1 MDQTSILLESGTN
14 ELEIIEMF
22 LLEPGT
28 PGADGAGGA
37 PQPQYFGVNVAK
49 VLEIIEAP
57 ASLAPSPSASHPSF
71 LGVIPLRDM
80 VLPVV
85 DLSIWLGVERVPARH
100 ETVLVTEFNGV
111 KSGFLVS
118 GVTMIHRVG
127 WADVEPPNR
136 MLAEMPGNCITGTV
150 QLGDHFALLLDLE
163 RALVELG
170 AVSIDLPE
178 HCVEKDPERP
188 LRIILVDDS
197 TSVRFLLKRNFEAA
211 GFEVQA
217 YNNGEDAWNHLLL
230 MKAEAASKGV
240 AITSMVDA
248 VISDVE
254 MPRMDGYT
262 LTRNVKSDP
271 ELSRLPV
278 VLFSS
283 LISPALLHKGE
294 SVGADAQITKPEFG
308 GLTVQVREIIE
319 KKRAQ

>member
-1 MDQTSILLESGTN
+1 MNQTSILLESGTN

-22 LLEPGT
+22 LLEPG
-28 PGADGAGGA
+28 PDGV
-37 PQPQYFGVNVAK
+37 PEPQYFGVNVAK

-57 ASLAPSPSASHPSF
+57 AELAPSASATHPSF

-85 DLSIWLGVERVPARH
+85 DLAVWLGVSRAPARH
-100 ETVLVTEFNGV
+100 ETVIVTEFNGV
-111 KSGFLVS
+111 RTGFLVS

-127 WADVEPPNR
+127 WADVEPPSR
-136 MLAEMPGNCITGTV
+136 MLAELPGNCITGTV
-150 QLGDHFALLLDLE
+150 RLGGHFALLLDLE

-170 AVSIDLPE
+170 AVNVDLPE
-178 HCVEKDPERP
+178 HTMQKDAERP
-188 LRIILVDDS
+188 LRIMLVDDS
-197 TSVRFLLKRNFEAA
+197 TSVRFLLKRNFESA

-217 YNNGEDAWNHLLL
+217 LGNGEDAWNRLAEL
-230 MKAEAASKGV
+230 KAEAASKKTP
-240 AITSMVDA
+240 ITSLLDA

-262 LTRNVKSDP
+262 LTRNIKADP

-283 LISPALLHKGE
+283 LISPTLLHKGE

-319 KKRAQ
+319 KRRAG

>member
-1 MDQTSILLESGTN
+1 MNQTSILLETGTN

-22 LLEPGT
+22 LLEPG
-28 PGADGAGGA
+28 PDGA
-37 PQPQYFGVNVAK
+37 PEHQYFGINVAK

-57 ASLAPSPSASHPSF
+57 PELEPSPSATHPSF

-85 DLSIWLGVERVPARH
+85 DLSVWLGVPRVPSRH
-100 ETVLVTEFNGV
+100 EPVIVTEFNGV
-111 KSGFLVS
+111 RTGFLVS

-127 WADVEPPNR
+127 WADVEPPSR

-150 QLGDHFALLLDLE
+150 RLGDHFALLLDLE

-170 AVSIDLPE
+170 AVNVDLPE
-178 HCVEKDPERP
+178 HTAPADAEHP
-188 LRIILVDDS
+188 LRVLLVDDS
-197 TSVRFLLKRNFEAA
+197 TSVRFLLKRNFESA
-211 GFEVQA
+211 GFNVEA
-217 YNNGEDAWNHLLL
+217 HSNGEDAWNALLEL
-230 MKAEAASKGV
+230 KARAASQKTPV
-240 AITSMVDA
+240 TSLLDA

-262 LTRNVKSDP
+262 LTRHIKADA

-283 LISPALLHKGE
+283 LISPSLLHKGQ

-319 KKRAQ
+319 KRRAG

>member
-1 MDQTSILLESGTN
+1 MNQTSILLESGTN

-22 LLEPGT
+22 LLEPG
-28 PGADGAGGA
+28 AGGE
-37 PQPQYFGVNVAK
+37 PEPQYFGVNVAK

-57 ASLAPSPSASHPSF
+57 AQLEPSPSATHKSF

-85 DLSIWLGVERVPARH
+85 DLSIWLDVPRVPTRH
-100 ETVLVTEFNGV
+100 ETVIVTEFNGV

-127 WADVEPPNR
+127 WADVEPPSR
-136 MLAEMPGNCITGTV
+136 MLANLPGNCITGTV
-150 QLGDHFALLLDLE
+150 RLGDHFALLLDLE

-170 AVSIDLPE
+170 AVNVELPDHAGE
-178 HCVEKDPERP
+178 NDPVRP
-188 LRIILVDDS
+188 LNIMLVDDS
-197 TSVRFLLKRNFEAA
+197 TSVRFLLKRNFETA

-217 YNNGEDAWNHLLL
+217 LGNGEEAWNQLLEL
-230 MKAEAASKGV
+230 KAEAARQKKS
-240 AITSMVDA
+240 ITAMLDA

-262 LTRNVKSDP
+262 LTRNIKADA

-283 LISPALLHKGE
+283 LISPSQLHKGQ
-294 SVGADAQITKPEFG
+294 SVGADVQVTKPEFG
-308 GLTVQVREIIE
+308 GLTVQVRKLIE
-319 KKRAQ
+319 TRRAANSKR

>member
-1 MDQTSILLESGTN
+1 MNETSILLETGTN

-22 LLEPGT
+22 LAEPG
-28 PGADGAGGA
+28 PGGA
-37 PQPQYFGVNVAK
+37 PELHYFGVNVAK

-57 ASLAPSPSASHPSF
+57 PQLEPSPSATHPSF

-85 DLSIWLGVERVPARH
+85 DLSIWLGVDRIPSSH
-100 ETVLVTEFNGV
+100 EPVIVTEFNGV
-111 KSGFLVS
+111 KTGFLVS

-127 WADVEPPNR
+127 WADVEPPSR
-136 MLAEMPGNCITGTV
+136 VLSELPGNCITGTV
-150 QLGDHFALLLDLE
+150 HLGDHFALLLDLE

-170 AVSIDLPE
+170 AVNVDLPE
-178 HCVEKDPERP
+178 HAIEKDEKRP
-188 LRIILVDDS
+188 LRILLVDDS
-197 TSVRFLLKRNFEAA
+197 TSVRFLLKRNFENA
-211 GFEVQA
+211 GFEVEA
-217 YNNGEDAWNHLLL
+217 SGNGEDAWRQLLEL
-230 MKAEAASKGV
+230 KARAASEKTPV
-240 AITSMVDA
+240 TELLDA

-262 LTRNVKSDP
+262 LTRNIKADA

-283 LISPALLHKGE
+283 LISPSLLHKGV

-308 GLTVQVREIIE
+308 GLTTQVREIIE
-319 KKRAQ
+319 KRRAG

>member
-1 MDQTSILLESGTN
+1 MNQTSILLESGTN

-22 LLEPGT
+22 LLEPG
-28 PGADGAGGA
+28 AGGE
-37 PQPQYFGVNVAK
+37 PEPQYFGVNVAK

-57 ASLAPSPSASHPSF
+57 AQLEPSPSATHKSF

-85 DLSIWLGVERVPARH
+85 DLSIWLDVPRVPTRH
-100 ETVLVTEFNGV
+100 ETVIVTEFNGV

-127 WADVEPPNR
+127 WADVEPPSR
-136 MLAEMPGNCITGTV
+136 MLANLPGNCITGTV
-150 QLGDHFALLLDLE
+150 RLGDHFALLLDLE

-170 AVSIDLPE
+170 AVNVELPD
-178 HCVEKDPERP
+178 HAVEKDPVRP
-188 LRIILVDDS
+188 LNIMLVDDS
-197 TSVRFLLKRNFEAA
+197 TSVRFLLKRNFETA

-217 YNNGEDAWNHLLL
+217 LGNGEEAWNQLLEL
-230 MKAEAASKGV
+230 KAEAARQKKS
-240 AITSMVDA
+240 ITAMLDA

-262 LTRNVKSDP
+262 LTRNIKADA

-283 LISPALLHKGE
+283 LISPSQLHKGQ
-294 SVGADAQITKPEFG
+294 SVGADVQVTKPEFG
-308 GLTVQVREIIE
+308 GLTVQVRKLIE
-319 KKRAQ
+319 TRRAANSKR

>member
-1 MDQTSILLESGTN
+1 MNQTSILLESGTN

-28 PGADGAGGA
+28 PGADGADGA
-37 PQPQYFGVNVAK
+37 PEPQYFGVNVAK

-57 ASLAPSPSASHPSF
+57 AELAPSASSTHPSF

-85 DLSIWLGVERVPARH
+85 DLSVWLGVTRAPTPH

-127 WADVEPPNR
+127 WADVEPPSR
-136 MLAEMPGNCITGTV
+136 MLAELPGNCITGTV
-150 QLGDHFALLLDLE
+150 RLGDHFALLLDLE

-170 AVSIDLPE
+170 AVNIDLPE
-178 HCVEKDPERP
+178 HAVEKDPERP
-188 LRIILVDDS
+188 LRIMLVDDS
-197 TSVRFLLKRNFEAA
+197 TSVRFLLKRNFETA

-217 YNNGEDAWNHLLL
+217 LGNGEDAWNHLLEL
-230 MKAEAASKGV
+230 KAEALRQNTP
-240 AITSMVDA
+240 ITSLLDA

-262 LTRNVKSDP
+262 LTRNIKADS
-271 ELSRLPV
+271 ELAKLPV

-283 LISPALLHKGE
+283 LISPSLLHKGE

-308 GLTVQVREIIE
+308 GLTTQVRAIIE
-319 KKRAQ
+319 KKRAG

>member
-1 MDQTSILLESGTN
+1 MAQTSILLESGTN
-14 ELEIIEMF
+14 ELEIIELF

-28 PGADGAGGA
+28 PGADGAVGA
-37 PQPQYFGVNVAK
+37 PEPQYFGVNVAK

-57 ASLAPSPSASHPSF
+57 ATLEPSASSSHPSF

-85 DLSIWLGVERVPARH
+85 DLSIWLGVNRAPTPH

-127 WADVEPPNR
+127 WADVEPPSR
-136 MLAEMPGNCITGTV
+136 MLADLPGNCITGTV
-150 QLGDHFALLLDLE
+150 RLGEHFALLLDLE

-170 AVSIDLPE
+170 AVNVDLPE
-178 HCVEKDPERP
+178 HAEEKDAEHP
-188 LRIILVDDS
+188 LRIILADDS

-217 YNNGEDAWNHLLL
+217 FNNGEDAWNHLLEL
-230 MKAEAASKGV
+230 KAQAADRNTP
-240 AITSMVDA
+240 ITGLLDA

-262 LTRNVKSDP
+262 LTRNVKADS
-271 ELSRLPV
+271 ELAKLPV

-283 LISPALLHKGE
+283 LISPSLLHKGQ

-319 KKRAQ
+319 KKRAG

>member
-1 MDQTSILLESGTN
+1 MNQTSILLESGTN

-22 LLEPGT
+22 LLEPG
-28 PGADGAGGA
+28 PDGLA
-37 PQPQYFGVNVAK
+37 QPQYFGVNVAK

-57 ASLAPSPSASHPSF
+57 PQLEPSPSATHPSF

-85 DLSIWLGVERVPARH
+85 DLSIWLGISRVPARH
-100 ETVLVTEFNGV
+100 ETVIVTEFNGV
-111 KSGFLVS
+111 RTGFLVS

-127 WADVEPPNR
+127 WADVEPPSR
-136 MLAEMPGNCITGTV
+136 MLAELPGNCITGTV
-150 QLGDHFALLLDLE
+150 HLGDHFALLLDLE

-170 AVSIDLPE
+170 AVNVDLPD
-178 HCVEKDPERP
+178 HAVEKDEERP
-188 LRIILVDDS
+188 LRILLVDDS
-197 TSVRFLLKRNFEAA
+197 TSVRFLLKRNFETA

-217 YNNGEDAWNHLLL
+217 HNNGEDAWNHLVEL
-230 MKAEAASKGV
+230 KAQAAHKKTP
-240 AITSMVDA
+240 ITSLLDA

-262 LTRNVKSDP
+262 LTRNIKSDS
-271 ELSRLPV
+271 ELSQLPV

-283 LISPALLHKGE
+283 LISPSLLHKGQ

-319 KKRAQ
+319 KRRAQ